1 MYQGSRIVFL
11 TLTGLCGVRN
21 IEHTMIHVAVR
32 MCVCVC
38 VHVVHD
44 IDVVCL
50 SLHPQLEKTG
60 RIEDQLQSELTLIIR
75 ERCTDCYTFSTA
87 FLRQGQFLCHDNPTT
102 ATYRSTLINPFP
114 TTNSTQLVGIIQS
127 WVSACPSLIID
138 GLVVRVYHDVPTCI
152 PSLHDGECVD
162 DVESV
167 SGVAEVVSQV
177 LSVCAVRALGQEI
190 CTI

>member
-1 MYQGSRIVFL
+1 MFGHCS
-11 TLTGLCGVRN
+11 
-21 IEHTMIHVAVR
+21 AV
-32 MCVCVC
+32 CVCVC
-38 VHVVHD
+38 VCVCHMMW
-44 IDVVCL
+44 CL
-50 SLHPQLEKTG
+50 SLNPQLEKTG
-60 RIEDQLQSELTLIIR
+60 RIEDQLQFQLTLIIR

-102 ATYRSTLINPFP
+102 ATYRSTLINPF
-114 TTNSTQLVGIIQS
+114 TNKNSTQLVGIIQS
-127 WVSACPSLIID
+127 WVSTCPSLILD
-138 GLVVRVYHDVPTCI
+138 GLVVRVYHDAPTCI

-162 DVESV
+162 DVGSV